1 MSQAWRKAVMA
12 PSASIGRAL
21 RAMTGP
27 EGSGIVL
34 VRGPRGTLAGVV
46 ADSDIRRGL
55 LRGVTLTDPVSK
67 VMNPRPFTLDAAADK
82 AAVARALREQRRAYI
97 PLVNRAGRLA
107 GLARMVDHLPA
118 RGARPNWVVLLVGGY
133 GRRLGPL
140 TKDRPKPLLP
150 VGDKPILETIVEQF
164 AAQGFRRF
172 AFAVHH
178 KAEQILEHFGSGR
191 RLGVEIRYL
200 REPRKL
206 GTAGPLS
213 LMPRGTKDPVVVM
226 NGDLLTKVDFE
237 ALLDFHREE
246 GCAATLCVREYDF
259 QVPFGVVKMDGLR
272 MAGIVEK
279 PVHRFFVNAGI
290 YVIEPGLLGLLAKG
304 RRCDMPDFLERVRRK
319 KPRAVG
325 CFPIREYWLDIGR
338 VEEYRRA
345 QAEYGKFF

>member
-1 MSQAWRKAVMA
+1 MSASWRDAVLP
-12 PSASIGRAL
+12 PSASIDRAL

-34 VRGPRGTLAGVV
+34 VRGPGGRLAGVV

-55 LRGVTLTDPVSK
+55 LRGVALADPVSK
-67 VMNPRPFTLDAAADK
+67 VMNPKPFTLDAASSRTTIS
-82 AAVARALREQRRAYI
+82 RALRGQGRAYI
-97 PLVNRAGRLA
+97 PLVDRAGRLA
-107 GLARMVDHLPA
+107 GLAKMADFLPS
-118 RGARPNWVVLLVGGY
+118 RGDRPNWVVLLVGGY

-191 RLGVEIRYL
+191 KMGVDIRYL

-213 LMPRGTKDPVVVM
+213 LLPRGLKDPVIVM
-226 NGDLLTKVDFE
+226 NGDLLTKVDFK
-237 ALLDFHREE
+237 ALLDFHEEE
-246 GCAATLCVREYDF
+246 GCQATLCVREYDF
-259 QVPFGVVKMDGLR
+259 QVPFGVVQMEGLR

-290 YVIEPGLLGLLAKG
+290 YVIDPGLLKLLAKG
-304 RRCDMPDFLERVRRK
+304 RRCDMPDFLERARRRQ
-319 KPRAVG
+319 PRSVG